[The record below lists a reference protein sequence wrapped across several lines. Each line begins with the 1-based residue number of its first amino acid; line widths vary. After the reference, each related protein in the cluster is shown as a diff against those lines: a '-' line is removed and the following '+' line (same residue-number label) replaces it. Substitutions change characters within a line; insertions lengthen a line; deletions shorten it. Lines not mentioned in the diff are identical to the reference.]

1 MNRFQFHRIGVAD
14 QQSST
19 RPTLQEC
26 LQAVIP
32 RADILMRD
40 VLDGLAGV
48 TSRTRLNGLLACPT
62 PVSEQMRDMLCAQA
76 PLVIDTF
83 VSELALGVYSGVA
96 QDWTERPTPDL
107 ADLKLLIGEQI
118 DTGLE
123 SALALQEVLRCVND
137 VMPSVD
143 ALVSSL
149 AGWTTVQPLL
159 NPLKTEVFVKA
170 LLACLRRFAPDPKVR
185 AALLMP
191 CAGLLGV
198 SLREFYRELCAWL
211 RVQGVEPSWPVG
223 VSPAAETAAWD
234 EGAKNSTSRTM
245 AILNKFRRLLSGEA
259 QWSSRGPDFL
269 PTVPFSYDALEEL
282 KLIKPMMQRLT
293 QRGSQYLEVAVTEDL
308 SDQGLPT
315 GQTPVR
321 QLSRQLGQEVVRLM
335 LDSLLQNEQLLPSV
349 VNLVRSLE
357 PALLRLAQSD
367 PRFFSDRQH
376 PARRLVE
383 WLVCRGLE
391 YGSSDDPDF
400 RRFRACVKGLVVEL
414 KSGEGGAPLFAAAL
428 RKLEAE
434 WMPAA
439 DRQRDASDVEQGQL
453 ANDILD
459 LTAGFLSQTRPRA
472 LSHP

>member
-19 RPTLQEC
+19 LPTLQEC

-40 VLDGLAGV
+40 VLDGLTSV
-48 TSRTRLNGLLACPT
+48 TSRTRLNGLLACPN
-62 PVSEQMRDMLCAQA
+62 PVSRQMTDLLCAQA
-76 PLVIDTF
+76 ALVIETF
-83 VSELALGVYSGVA
+83 VSELELGIYSGGA
-96 QDWTERPTPDL
+96 QDWTERPTPAFD
-107 ADLKLLIGEQI
+107 DLKRLIGEQI

-123 SALALQEVLRCVND
+123 SALALQEVSRCVSD

-170 LLACLRRFAPDPKVR
+170 LLSCLRRFAPDPKVR

-223 VSPAAETAAWD
+223 VSQSAESAAWN
-234 EGAKNSTSRTM
+234 EGVKNSTSRTM

-259 QWSSRGPDFL
+259 QWSSRGQDFL

-293 QRGSQYLEVAVTEDL
+293 QRGTQYLEVAVTEDL
-308 SDQGLPT
+308 ADQGLSS

-335 LDSLLQNEQLLPSV
+335 LDSLLQDERLLPGV
-349 VNLVRSLE
+349 VDLVRSLE

-376 PARRLVE
+376 PARQLVERLVG
-383 WLVCRGLE
+383 RGLG
-391 YGSSDDPDF
+391 YRSVDDPDF
-400 RRFRACVKGLVVEL
+400 RRFLARVEATVDEL

-439 DRQRDASDVEQGQL
+439 DRQRNASDVEQGQL
-453 ANDILD
+453 PTAF
-459 LTAGFLSQTRPRA
+459 LT
-472 LSHP
+472 